1 MKKIIIGILTMLFS
15 LSVISNVKAEE
26 FVAKI
31 GDINYTSLDEAV
43 KASKDG
49 DTITLLQD
57 AKATKTFYKSL
68 TFTGGYTVS
77 IDVYGWRYNGDLVF
91 DGANLSI
98 NTDANSPVA
107 NNGEAGRWFT
117 MVLNGSITAKN
128 GANITFAFDSASGTN
143 CAIYTGNKGVTI
155 NVDNKSSFRIY
166 GKNTKGIS
174 GQGIQLDSTAN
185 TGIFVTNKSEFL
197 IDGTN
202 RGYVNSPEI
211 YVEDST
217 FTVQNCTSNGSNGGK
232 FTAIDSNINFLNNA
246 ALGLS
251 AGSVNSTNSNF
262 TLNNNGMAGL
272 VISSIDTSSKFD
284 KDSKVYINN
293 NGANIYGAFAVA
305 SNVTFESGS
314 TLKVN
319 NNNTV
324 GIRVLQG
331 ILSWIGQDNNNGK
344 TIGVLTIEDGVT
356 LEVTKNINNKEIT
369 TPIIP
374 TNYSGSTY
382 GGGIWTNSTVILP
395 NDAVIYNNHALSA
408 GDDIYVEEG
417 GTITFGNVGTDW
429 YLDGEPDCT
438 DLINGWYDDS
448 EISEN
453 EDSVTFG
460 GRWNAHGEEKHIE
473 LVNADKYE
481 GTLAIKAAHNLEGK
495 VITHYVDEE
504 GNTLLEDKTING
516 YVDDEYQ
523 TTSEEIDGYT
533 LIEVKGEE
541 KGKITEEDTE
551 VTYVYQF
558 TKGQGTV
565 DPIDPIDPLPPH
577 TSSNNSIFIL
587 LILVNALGA
596 SVLLKKSY

>member
-31 GDINYTSLDEAV
+31 GDMNYTSLDEAV
-43 KASKDG
+43 EASKDG
-49 DTITLLQD
+49 DTITLLKD

-166 GKNTKGIS
+166 GKNTKGID

-217 FTVQNCTSNGSNGGK
+217 FTVQNCTANGSNGGK
-232 FTAIDSNINFLNNA
+232 FTAINSEITFYNNGGH
-246 ALGLS
+246 GLS
-251 AGSVNSTNSNF
+251 ATTLDVEKSNVTTNKNKFYGISIGSKMSVDSTSTIISNENGYGYTGGALRIATSSATGYF
-262 TLNNNGMAGL
+262 DAGAKVTFINNHRNAIENYGTTVFEDGVELSITGNKEPKNGAGVFNGKDGNLTLPINAIIMNNQSTELGGGVYNKGL
-272 VISSIDTSSKFD
+272 VI
-284 KDSKVYINN
+284 
-293 NGANIYGAFAVA
+293 
-305 SNVTFESGS
+305 
-314 TLKVN
+314 
-319 NNNTV
+319 
-324 GIRVLQG
+324 
-331 ILSWIGQDNNNGK
+331 
-344 TIGVLTIEDGVT
+344 
-356 LEVTKNINNKEIT
+356 
-369 TPIIP
+369 IP
-374 TNYSGSTY
+374 
-382 GGGIWTNSTVILP
+382 NSVK
-395 NDAVIYNNHALSA
+395 IYNNHAGNA
-408 GDDIYVEEG
+408 GDDIYND
-417 GTITFGNVGTDW
+417 GTITFGNVGTNW

-453 EDSVTFG
+453 EDSTIIG

-495 VITHYVDEE
+495 VIIHYVDEE
-504 GNTLLEDKTING
+504 GNTLLEDKIITG

-533 LIEVKGEE
+533 LIKVKGEE

-565 DPIDPIDPLPPH
+565 DPIEPLPPH

>member
-1 MKKIIIGILTMLFS
+1 MKKIMAFIFACIISLFS
-15 LSVISNVKAEE
+15 ISNVKAEDY
-26 FVAKI
+26 VAKI
-31 GDINYTSLDEAV
+31 GETNYATLEEAIKAADDSSIINLLGE
-43 KASKDG
+43 G
-49 DTITLLQD
+49 TLS
-57 AKATKTFYKSL
+57 FNPNKSL
-68 TFTGGYTVS
+68 TFVG
-77 IDVYGWRYNGDLVF
+77 NGKISVKGSEPWNSYRGVLTLKGSGVTFEWEDDTNSWLMMALSGTINIE
-91 DGANLSI
+91 DGATMRFKFNSNSTATRNAIYMNAGSVI
-98 NTDANSPVA
+98 NVK
-107 NNGEAGRWFT
+107 
-117 MVLNGSITAKN
+117 NGSHLEIIAET
-128 GANITFAFDSASGTN
+128 TTN
-143 CAIYTGNKGVTI
+143 AI
-155 NVDNKSSFRIY
+155 
-166 GKNTKGIS
+166 
-174 GQGIQLDSTAN
+174 GQGIQLDNA
-185 TGIFVTNKSEFL
+185 NKSFINVTGGSTFL

-202 RGYVNSPEI
+202 RGYVNSPNI

-232 FTAIDSNINFLNNA
+232 FTAINSDITFYNNG

-251 AGSVNSTNSNF
+251 ATSVNSTNSIFN
-262 TLNNNGMAGL
+262 LNNNKMAGL
-272 VISSIDTSSKFD
+272 VISSIDTYSEFD

-331 ILSWIGQDNNNGK
+331 ILSWIGQDNDNGK

-356 LEVTKNINNKEIT
+356 FEVTNNINNKEIT
-369 TPIIP
+369 TSRIP

-382 GGGIWTNSTVILP
+382 GGGVWTNSTVILP
-395 NDAVIYNNHALSA
+395 NNAVIYNNHALSA
-408 GDDIYVEEG
+408 GDDIYVEESG
-417 GTITFGNVGTDW
+417 IITLGNVGTDW
-429 YLDGEPDCT
+429 YLDGEPDCE

-448 EISEN
+448 EITEN
-453 EDSVTFG
+453 QDSAIIG
-460 GRWNAHGEEKHIE
+460 GRWNAHGENLHIE
-473 LVNADKYE
+473 VVNADKYE
-481 GTLAIKAAHNLEGK
+481 GALAIKAAHNLEGK

-504 GNTLLEDKTING
+504 GNTLLEDKTITG

-558 TKGQGTV
+558 TKGQGSV
-565 DPIDPIDPLPPH
+565 EEPVINPPVEEPPH
-577 TSSNNSIFIL
+577 TSVNTSIYAL
-587 LILVNALGA
+587 VLLVNVLGI
-596 SVLLKKSY
+596 SVLLKKREN

>member
-1 MKKIIIGILTMLFS
+1 MKKIMAFIFACIISLFS
-15 LSVISNVKAEE
+15 ISNVKAEDY
-26 FVAKI
+26 VAKI
-31 GDINYTSLDEAV
+31 GETNYATLEEAIKAADDSSIINLLGE
-43 KASKDG
+43 G
-49 DTITLLQD
+49 TLS
-57 AKATKTFYKSL
+57 FNPNKSL
-68 TFTGGYTVS
+68 TFVG
-77 IDVYGWRYNGDLVF
+77 NGKISVKGSEPWDSYRGVLTLKGFGVTF
-91 DGANLSI
+91 EWEDDTNSWLMMALSGTINIEDGATMRFKFNSNSSATRNAIYMNAGSVI
-98 NTDANSPVA
+98 NVK
-107 NNGEAGRWFT
+107 
-117 MVLNGSITAKN
+117 NGSHLEIIAET
-128 GANITFAFDSASGTN
+128 TTN
-143 CAIYTGNKGVTI
+143 AI
-155 NVDNKSSFRIY
+155 
-166 GKNTKGIS
+166 
-174 GQGIQLDSTAN
+174 GQGIQLDKTDKSFINVTGGST
-185 TGIFVTNKSEFL
+185 FL

-202 RGYVNSPEI
+202 RGYVNSPNI

-232 FTAIDSNINFLNNA
+232 FTAINSDITFYNNG

-251 AGSVNSTNSNF
+251 ATSVNSTNSIFN
-262 TLNNNGMAGL
+262 LNNNKMAGL
-272 VISSIDTSSKFD
+272 VISSIDTYSKFD

-331 ILSWIGQDNNNGK
+331 ILSWIGQDNDNGK

-356 LEVTKNINNKEIT
+356 FEVTNNINNKEIT
-369 TPIIP
+369 TSRIP

-382 GGGIWTNSTVILP
+382 GGGVWTNSTVILP
-395 NDAVIYNNHALSA
+395 NNAVIYNNHALSA
-408 GDDIYVEEG
+408 GDDIYVEESG
-417 GTITFGNVGTDW
+417 IITLGNVGTDW
-429 YLDGEPDCT
+429 HLDGEPDCE

-448 EISEN
+448 EITEN
-453 EDSVTFG
+453 QDSAIIG
-460 GRWNAHGEEKHIE
+460 GRWNAHGENLHIE
-473 LVNADKYE
+473 VVNADKYE

-504 GNTLLEDKTING
+504 GNTLLEDKTITG
-516 YVDDEYQ
+516 YVNDEYQ

-558 TKGQGTV
+558 TKGQGSV
-565 DPIDPIDPLPPH
+565 DEPVINPPVEEPPH
-577 TSSNNSIFIL
+577 TSVNTSIYAL
-587 LILVNALGA
+587 VLLVNVLGI
-596 SVLLKKSY
+596 SVLLKKREN

>member
-1 MKKIIIGILTMLFS
+1 MKKIMAFIFACIISLFS
-15 LSVISNVKAEE
+15 ISNVKAEDY
-26 FVAKI
+26 VAKI
-31 GDINYTSLDEAV
+31 GETNYATLEEAIKAADDSSIINLLGE
-43 KASKDG
+43 G
-49 DTITLLQD
+49 TLS
-57 AKATKTFYKSL
+57 FNPNKSL
-68 TFTGGYTVS
+68 TFVG
-77 IDVYGWRYNGDLVF
+77 NGKISVKGSEPWDSYRGVLTLKGSGVTF
-91 DGANLSI
+91 EWEDDTNSWLMMALSGTINIEDGATMRFKFNSNSTATRNAIYMNAGSVI
-98 NTDANSPVA
+98 NVK
-107 NNGEAGRWFT
+107 
-117 MVLNGSITAKN
+117 NGSHLEIIAET
-128 GANITFAFDSASGTN
+128 TTN
-143 CAIYTGNKGVTI
+143 AI
-155 NVDNKSSFRIY
+155 
-166 GKNTKGIS
+166 
-174 GQGIQLDSTAN
+174 GQGIQLDNA
-185 TGIFVTNKSEFL
+185 NKSFINVTGGSTFL

-202 RGYVNSPEI
+202 RGYVNSPNI

-232 FTAIDSNINFLNNA
+232 FTAINSDITFYNNG

-251 AGSVNSTNSNF
+251 ATSVNSTNSIFN
-262 TLNNNGMAGL
+262 LNNNKMAGL
-272 VISSIDTSSKFD
+272 VISSIDTYSEFD

-331 ILSWIGQDNNNGK
+331 ILSWIGQDNDNGK

-356 LEVTKNINNKEIT
+356 FEVTNNINNKEIT
-369 TPIIP
+369 TSRIP

-382 GGGIWTNSTVILP
+382 GGGVWTNSTVILP
-395 NDAVIYNNHALSA
+395 NNAVIYNNHALSA
-408 GDDIYVEEG
+408 GDDIYVEESG
-417 GTITFGNVGTDW
+417 IITLGNVGTDW
-429 YLDGEPDCT
+429 YLDGEPDCE

-448 EISEN
+448 EITEN
-453 EDSVTFG
+453 QDSAIIG
-460 GRWNAHGEEKHIE
+460 GRWNAHGENLHIE
-473 LVNADKYE
+473 VVNADKYE
-481 GTLAIKAAHNLEGK
+481 GALAIKAAHNLEGK

-504 GNTLLEDKTING
+504 GNTLLEDKTITG

-558 TKGQGTV
+558 TKGQGSV
-565 DPIDPIDPLPPH
+565 EEPVINPPVEEPPH
-577 TSSNNSIFIL
+577 TSVNTSIYAL
-587 LILVNALGA
+587 VLLVNVLGI
-596 SVLLKKSY
+596 SVLLKKREN

>member
-57 AKATKTFYKSL
+57 AETEGLNLSKDLIIDGKNENGENYKVTFTKYGIALWGKSL
-68 TFTGGYTVS
+68 TFKNTSVFMIGINSTPYTAEWNWMTISASSDAQLLLENTSMIMDNNNDTTEHINKKGEITYGQHAIYFCSNNKLILTNSVLKITNYTQDALEWDGGDAGYNVNLKNSTIISDHNRSGFTGTFIVKS
-77 IDVYGWRYNGDLVF
+77 ENSNIDV
-91 DGANLSI
+91 I
-98 NTDANSPVA
+98 NS
-107 NNGEAGRWFT
+107 
-117 MVLNGSITAKN
+117 
-128 GANITFAFDSASGTN
+128 
-143 CAIYTGNKGVTI
+143 TG
-155 NVDNKSSFRIY
+155 
-166 GKNTKGIS
+166 
-174 GQGIQLDSTAN
+174 
-185 TGIFVTNKSEFL
+185 
-197 IDGTN
+197 
-202 RGYVNSPEI
+202 
-211 YVEDST
+211 
-217 FTVQNCTSNGSNGGK
+217 NGSNGSSFELIK
-232 FTAIDSNINFLNNA
+232 SKINFNNNGA
-246 ALGLS
+246 HGLS
-251 AGSVNSTNSNF
+251 ASDLIIDDSTVNAIFNGANGVHVTGKLDIKNYSNVTIQNNDCHISSKWTIPGALYVAGESNIDKST
-262 TLNNNGMAGL
+262 TLLISNNNGSGIYVKNTGTLNLETGIITENNANKLGL
-272 VISSIDTSSKFD
+272 GGG
-284 KDSKVYINN
+284 INN
-293 NGANIYGAFAVA
+293 NG
-305 SNVTFESGS
+305 
-314 TLKVN
+314 
-319 NNNTV
+319 
-324 GIRVLQG
+324 
-331 ILSWIGQDNNNGK
+331 
-344 TIGVLTIEDGVT
+344 
-356 LEVTKNINNKEIT
+356 IT
-369 TPIIP
+369 TIAE
-374 TNYSGSTY
+374 G
-382 GGGIWTNSTVILP
+382 VE
-395 NDAVIYNNHALSA
+395 IYNNKASIA
-408 GDDIYVEEG
+408 GDDIISTNTLVLPSVVQNKYLLAS
-417 GTITFGNVGTDW
+417 TIIRDNEIN
-429 YLDGEPDCT
+429 LNDCT

-460 GRWNAHGEEKHIE
+460 GRWNAHGENLHIE

-481 GTLAIKAAHNLEGK
+481 GVLAIKAAHNLEGK

-523 TTSEEIDGYT
+523 TTAEEIDGYT

-565 DPIDPIDPLPPH
+565 DPIEPLPPH